1 MLRSVVNNND
11 KKKGNDSSV
20 RVATDDPTFQS
31 YAFQPSTSSSSNVGW
46 FGGLRTKLSQ
56 LGLFPDWMSQ
66 LGIRS
71 EDEKMDTSSTSS
83 PQSEQ
88 SIGEYDE
95 STLVFRPVQLDRCG
109 QEDDSEQVDIW
120 DFGATFLA
128 DLDSNHVWNDTIERQ
143 HFGPLKDLITTG
155 GGANKTSSH
164 SFKTHSLLHPTW
176 CDKCGDFIWG
186 ILKEALKCENCN
198 YTCHARCRDLVT
210 LDCRS
215 PGSSLASSADFDS
228 IYPQLD
234 GTLGTIPKGLI
245 LPPAMSSSTGSDKE
259 NGNANTAETSVEN
272 PIFSSKNS
280 FTLPKSFSPVDSI
293 RKEMKEPSAP
303 PESRHTTLRVIERY
317 VKEDTPFEWTD
328 EYKELD
334 LERKIEA
341 YNSIARGMEITLHK
355 DGINFGGHI
364 HVNMNLSRPI
374 SVVQGV
380 APPTVYDVVNTTK
393 STSKTTLRTI
403 TSFFLPRNTTK
414 VINIDSK
421 TTARKMIVTLLKK
434 FRVADNPRKFALYEC
449 EQQTDDTTCTLTRR
463 LTRISD
469 DACPLKVVLNWPSPH
484 CGRALVL
491 QENDTGDI
499 LWDAFEIPELEN
511 FLRILGMEEKQY
523 VFQTQQK
530 YQQYRYHLDAEL
542 RQRGHHVPEGEAQPV
557 IQTNP
562 FLDEDFLRNQDE
574 YGTSDSML
582 FSGTIKN
589 AIMEDPEYVNLDYL
603 KKQNMDQ
610 STNL

>member
-1 MLRSVVNNND
+1 MLRSVINNND
-11 KKKGNDSSV
+11 RSKESEPSV
-20 RVATDDPTFQS
+20 RVATDDPTYQS
-31 YAFQPSTSSSSNVGW
+31 YAFQPSTSTGSSTNVSW

-66 LGIRS
+66 LGLRS
-71 EDEKMDTSSTSS
+71 EDEKMETSTTSS

-95 STLVFRPVQLDRCG
+95 STLVFRPVQLDQCG
-109 QEDDSEQVDIW
+109 QEDEGEQTDIW

-128 DLDSNHVWNDTIERQ
+128 DLDSSHVWNDTIERQ
-143 HFGPLKDLITTG
+143 HFGPLRDLITTG
-155 GGANKTSSH
+155 GKGNKTSNH
-164 SFKTHSLLHPTW
+164 NFKVHPLLHPTW

-186 ILKEALKCENCN
+186 ILREALKCEHCS

-215 PGSSLASSADFDS
+215 PGSSLASSSEFDS

-259 NGNANTAETSVEN
+259 NGNTPSTSAEN
-272 PIFSSKNS
+272 PIFSAKSS
-280 FTLPKSFSPVDSI
+280 FTLPKSFSPMDSL
-293 RKEMKEPSAP
+293 KKEPSAP
-303 PESRHTTLRVIERY
+303 PESRHSTLRVIERY

-328 EYKELD
+328 EYKEMD
-334 LERKIEA
+334 LQRKIEA
-341 YNSIARGMEITLHK
+341 YNSVAKGMEISLHE
-355 DGINFGGHI
+355 DGETFGGHI
-364 HVNMNLSRPI
+364 HVHMNLSRPI
-374 SVVQGV
+374 NVVQGV
-380 APPTVYDVVNTTK
+380 MPPTVYDVVNTAK
-393 STSKTTLRTI
+393 STAKTTSLRTI
-403 TSFFLPRNTTK
+403 TSFFLPRNTSK

-449 EQQTDDTTCTLTRR
+449 EQQTDESACTLNRK

-469 DACPLKVVLNWPSPH
+469 DVCPLKVVLNWPSPH
-484 CGRALVL
+484 CGKALVL

-523 VFQTQQK
+523 IYQTQQK

-542 RQRGHHVPEGEAQPV
+542 RQRGHVVPESETQQL

-589 AIMEDPEYVNLDYL
+589 AMMEDPDYVNLEFL

>member
-1 MLRSVVNNND
+1 
-11 KKKGNDSSV
+11 
-20 RVATDDPTFQS
+20 
-31 YAFQPSTSSSSNVGW
+31 
-46 FGGLRTKLSQ
+46 
-56 LGLFPDWMSQ
+56 MSQ
-66 LGIRS
+66 LGIKS
-71 EDEKMDTSSTSS
+71 DDEKMVSTKSDKWQVWKGDEMIEWFQETSSTSS

-95 STLVFRPVQLDRCG
+95 STLVFRPIQLESCG
-109 QEDDSEQVDIW
+109 QEDDSDQVDIW

-155 GGANKTSSH
+155 GGANRTNNH

-186 ILKEALKCENCN
+186 ILKEALKCEHCN

-215 PGSSLASSADFDS
+215 PGSSLASSTDFDS

-259 NGNANTAETSVEN
+259 NGNASTSAEN

-293 RKEMKEPSAP
+293 RKEPSAP
-303 PESRHTTLRVIERY
+303 PESRHTTLRVVERY

-328 EYKELD
+328 EFKELD

-341 YNSIARGMEITLHK
+341 YNSIARGMEITLHE

-380 APPTVYDVVNTTK
+380 IPPTVYDVVNTAK
-393 STSKTTLRTI
+393 STSKTTSLRTI

-449 EQQTDDTTCTLTRR
+449 EQHTDETTCTLTRK

-542 RQRGHHVPEGEAQPV
+542 RQRGHFVPDSEVQPPV
-557 IQTNP
+557 QTNP

-589 AIMEDPEYVNLDYL
+589 AIMGEDPEYVNLEYL
-603 KKQNMDQ
+603 KNQNMDQ